1 MLLMFLILMI
11 MIMIMMIMIMMIMIM
26 TMTMMIVLL
35 ILMILILMFVSNGR
49 GTCYGDSGGPA
60 IVRQPDG
67 SYVQV
72 FSQHH
77 HHHHCPHHHHL
88 SHGVMEQLDWSF
100 VQIQIVLLRQVGIL
114 SFGALAGC
122 EKGYPSGQ
130 VMIGDNDEN
139 NTITQ

>member
-1 MLLMFLILMI
+1 
-11 MIMIMMIMIMMIMIM
+11 
-26 TMTMMIVLL
+26 
-35 ILMILILMFVSNGR
+35 
-49 GTCYGDSGGPA
+49 
-60 IVRQPDG
+60 
-67 SYVQV
+67 
-72 FSQHH
+72 
-77 HHHHCPHHHHL
+77 
-88 SHGVMEQLDWSF
+88 MEQLDWSF

>member
-1 MLLMFLILMI
+1 MGLASLIC
-11 MIMIMMIMIMMIMIM
+11 
-26 TMTMMIVLL
+26 TSKSCGIVLSRRDGG
-35 ILMILILMFVSNGR
+35 VS
-49 GTCYGDSGGPA
+49 
-60 IVRQPDG
+60 
-67 SYVQV
+67 
-72 FSQHH
+72 
-77 HHHHCPHHHHL
+77 
-88 SHGVMEQLDWSF
+88 EQLDWSF